1 MPGPLLPLSQA
12 VLGLSLFASVAL
24 PLTRDGLSLLD
35 IFVQIAA
42 DNPLAGI
49 AFLIMFTSPQ
59 LFGLG
64 VALARLVRD
73 EQIALS
79 LVQYPVA
86 ILQGMIVLFGVSL
99 IDAPKAIAPL
109 ALGGFAAVTSLYY
122 LYTSGEAAAAERPL
136 PLRWYVRWGA
146 LLVAGAGLWLRL
158 QTLGSLHLGIAVDV
172 AIVTASLLLVSTA
185 RR

>member
-12 VLGLSLFASVAL
+12 VLGLSLFASIAL

-35 IFVQIAA
+35 VFLRIAA
-42 DNPLAGI
+42 ENPLAGL
-49 AFLIMFTSPQ
+49 AFLIMFASPQ

-64 VALARLVRD
+64 VALARVVRD
-73 EQIALS
+73 DQIAS
-79 LVQYPVA
+79 ALVQYPVA
-86 ILQGMIVLFGVSL
+86 IVQGMIVLFGMSL
-99 IDAPKAIAPL
+99 LNVPKATAPL
-109 ALGGFAAVTSLYY
+109 ALAGFAAVSALYY
-122 LYTSGEAAAAERPL
+122 LYASAEAAAAERPL
-136 PLRWYVRWGA
+136 PLRWYIRWGS

-158 QTLGSLHLGIAVDV
+158 QTFGSLHLGVALDV